1 MTLLLSPVQFRGL
14 TLKSRLVVSP
24 MCQYS
29 VRGGIVGDYHLAH
42 LGRFAMG
49 GFAAVTVEATGVT
62 PEGRITYGC
71 PGLWSDAHV
80 PGLARVVDFL
90 RSQGAAAGIQ
100 LAHAGRKASTIPPW
114 LIGTG
119 RTEPDAEHWDVVG
132 PSAVPHADG
141 WAMPHALTEGEI
153 GDLVDH
159 FATAARRALA
169 AGFAFVEI
177 HGAHGYLLHQFMSPV
192 ANRRSDHFGGSLEN
206 RLRFPSMVIKAVRAA
221 WPDDRPLFLRLSATD
236 GIPGGWDLPDSVA
249 LSRIAR
255 DSGVD
260 VIDVSAGGFGESRIT
275 PRPGMFLDH
284 AAKIRREVGSPS
296 WRSVS
301 WGTWP
306 LRPAPSIIVRPT
318 LSLWG
323 ARRWM
328 TRIGHYTRRARLGP
342 RLRNS
347 GPGRRA
353 MHHPLARA
361 AVAGFGHRDRKGLD
375 LQKRGPGC
383 LGPFSDRSVPI
394 RDGCGS

>member
-1 MTLLLSPVQFRGL
+1 MTLLLSPLQLRGL

-90 RSQGAAAGIQ
+90 QSQGAAAGIQ
-100 LAHAGRKASTIPPW
+100 LAHAGRKASTLPPW
-114 LIGTG
+114 LIGTD

-141 WAMPHALTEGEI
+141 WAMPHALTEEEI
-153 GDLVDH
+153 GDLVDS
-159 FATAARRALA
+159 FASAARRALA
-169 AGFAFVEI
+169 AGFDFVEI

-192 ANRRSDHFGGSLEN
+192 ANHRTDHFGGSLEN
-206 RLRFPSMVIKAVRAA
+206 RLRFPGMVIKAVRAA
-221 WPDDRPLFLRLSATD
+221 WPADRPLFLRLSATD
-236 GIPGGWDLPDSVA
+236 GIPGGWDLPDSIA
-249 LSRIAR
+249 LCRLAR

-260 VIDVSAGGFGESRIT
+260 VIDVSAGGFADGRIT

-284 AAKIRREVGSPS
+284 AAAIRREVGITVMAVGLMGDVALAAGAVDTGQADLVALGRAALDDPN
-296 WRSVS
+296 WPMHAIRAL
-301 WGTWP
+301 GQETQQTWP
-306 LRPAPSIIVRPT
+306 KQAGYAIARWPARPAP
-318 LSLWG
+318 G
-323 ARRWM
+323 
-328 TRIGHYTRRARLGP
+328 
-342 RLRNS
+342 
-347 GPGRRA
+347 
-353 MHHPLARA
+353 LAVTPA
-361 AVAGFGHRDRKGLD
+361 KG
-375 LQKRGPGC
+375 
-383 LGPFSDRSVPI
+383 
-394 RDGCGS
+394 